1 MADELA
7 PYFLGPYG
15 ENNDFFEKTL
25 LELVRDHVFW
35 RRNFHPEDTPPI
47 STREQHT
54 TEFLDGTAKM
64 RQELHLLTAK
74 LKRSVP
80 FFHPRY
86 LGHMVSDLLMP
97 GLIAQLV
104 TTLYNPNNIVEES
117 APVTVQLELEV
128 GRQLARMLGYSLDVT
143 QRPCALGHLTSGG
156 TVANDEGLW
165 LARAT
170 KLYPLAVRDAGL
182 GFSLAADDWEL
193 LNWST
198 AQVLELAARVELQPG
213 AVAAVSATR
222 VETVGLGRFCAKHP
236 LVAELAVLAP
246 GTAHYS
252 WQKAMKLLGLGAAQ
266 LVEVPTAQARIDVP
280 SLQALLERRAAERK
294 PVLAVIGVYGTT
306 EFGTLDPLHELVAL
320 RGKPLEFW
328 LHVDAAWGGYLP
340 SLFRD
345 ESGALLPRASVAEGF
360 KHFPSERVYQSTAAL
375 AQADSVTVD
384 PHKLGF
390 VPFGAGAFLARD
402 RRVFDLVQ
410 QEASYVFGASASPE
424 DRYRKPGRFSLEGS
438 RPGAAA
444 AGCYVNHRV
453 LPLDAEHFGRL
464 MARSVRA
471 CEALSDR
478 LPSLT
483 AELAPQVRVCVPFE
497 PDCNLVCLAFN
508 PKGNRSLAD
517 ANAFTRAIFSD
528 MTVRGDLPVQL
539 RDFYGSN
546 TTVTL
551 AHLGAAE
558 LARLGVEL
566 DLDLEHPD
574 ADGLF
579 MLRHTLMNP
588 WLLSPVNAAEA
599 NYIEAY
605 CRYLAQLVSALSSPE
620 RAHADRAAR

>member
-1 MADELA
+1 MRSRVHGRILLGMADELS

-15 ENNDFFEKTL
+15 ENNDFFEKALT
-25 LELVRDHVFW
+25 ELVRDHVFW

-47 STREQHT
+47 TTREQNSP
-54 TEFLDGTAKM
+54 EFLDAVAKM
-64 RQELHLLTAK
+64 RQELHRLTAQ

-128 GRQLARMLGYSLDVT
+128 GRQLARMLGYSLDT
-143 QRPCALGHLTSGG
+143 SKQPCALGHLTGGG

-170 KLYPLAVRDAGL
+170 KLYPLAVKDAGILKL
-182 GFSLAADDWEL
+182 GDDWEL
-193 LNWST
+193 LNLST
-198 AQVLELAARVELQPG
+198 AQILELASRVEAMPG
-213 AVAAVSATR
+213 GVAAVAATR

-236 LVAELAVLAP
+236 SVAELVVLAP

-252 WQKAMKLLGLGAAQ
+252 WMKAMKLLGLGSDQ
-266 LVEVPTAQARIDVP
+266 LVEVPTAQARIDV
-280 SLQALLERRAAERK
+280 SALEALLARRAAEKK
-294 PVLAVIGVYGTT
+294 PVLAVIGIYGTT

-320 RGKPLEFW
+320 RGKPLQFW

-340 SLFRD
+340 SLFRAPD
-345 ESGALLPRASVAEGF
+345 GSFRAREDVAASF
-360 KHFPSERVYQSTAAL
+360 KYFPSERVHQSTAAL
-375 AQADSVTVD
+375 AEADSITVD

-390 VPFGAGAFLARD
+390 VPFGAGAFIARD

-410 QEASYVFGASASPE
+410 QEASYVFGTSQSPE

-438 RPGAAA
+438 RPGAASA
-444 AGCYVNHRV
+444 ACFVNHRV
-453 LPLDAEHFGRL
+453 LPLDGENFGKL
-464 MARSVRA
+464 MARSIRS
-471 CEALSDR
+471 CEALYQR
-478 LPSLT
+478 LPKL
-483 AELAPQVRVCVPFE
+483 AEEVAPKARLCVPFE
-497 PDCNLVCLAFN
+497 PDCNLLCLAFN
-508 PKGNRSLAD
+508 PKGNRSLAK
-517 ANAFTRAIFSD
+517 ANEFTKKIFAA

-546 TTVTL
+546 TTVML
-551 AHLGAAE
+551 AHLGSAE
-558 LARLGVEL
+558 LKRLGTELEL
-566 DLDLEHPD
+566 DLEKPD
-574 ADGLF
+574 AEGLF

-588 WLLSPVNAAEA
+588 WLLSRVNAEEES
-599 NYIEAY
+599 YVEAY
-605 CRYLAQLVSALSSPE
+605 CNFVE
-620 RAHADRAAR
+620 RIVQET